1 MLVKLFASRD
11 LRVTV
16 VTRTQNRK
24 TMIYDNDDGDDDY
37 EYYDNSITIG
47 DTHDVMTRHSCGA
60 YLYII
65 MY

>member
-1 MLVKLFASRD
+1 MQLFASRD

-37 EYYDNSITIG
+37 EYYDNGITIG
-47 DTHDVMTRHSCGA
+47 GHP
-60 YLYII
+60 
-65 MY
+65 